1 MRMFDIEKTMV
12 LVVII
17 QLHKVE
23 NILRYCTVILT
34 VGYLYCKKT
43 LV

>member
-34 VGYLYCKKT
+34 VGYFL
-43 LV
+43 L

>member
-34 VGYLYCKKT
+34 VGYFFIVKKA
-43 LV
+43 V